1 MAKRKR
7 RSSSKSKKSNNDYSF
22 LVFLAIIGLVII
34 VICFIPK
41 DETKK
46 KTVES
51 NSTKKS
57 TKVVSNI
64 KSNKNNKKVDSNSD
78 NNSNKEEKKKE
89 DKYDIEYDEENQN
102 LDHGITMTTKKAVV
116 SNGLKEDSSKKI
128 TNYLDKVIDDAAKN
142 YKEQVS
148 DAKGSEGYTFNY
160 KYSLVEENNKYLVFK
175 LDYEWQAG
183 GPYPVYSSEY
193 YMFNKN
199 NGNVVEFDDL
209 FTKDIKNKVK
219 ENIVKKINKIYEKQ
233 NDEYSDELSNDV
245 FIIGFYVLSK
255 DKLTF
260 VLPRGY
266 FTAPAYGSLTIDID
280 EDVYKDYI
288 K

>member
-22 LVFLAIIGLVII
+22 LVFLAIIGIVII
-34 VICFIPK
+34 VICLIPK
-41 DETKK
+41 EGTKK
-46 KTVES
+46 KVEQN
-51 NSTKKS
+51 NSAKKS
-57 TKVVSNI
+57 TKIVSNI
-64 KSNKNNKKVDSNSD
+64 KSNKTTKKVDNSSN

-89 DKYDIEYDEENQN
+89 DKYDINYDEENQN

-116 SNGLKEDSSKKI
+116 SNGVKEDSSKKI
-128 TNYLDKVIDDAAKN
+128 TKYLDKVIDDAARN

-160 KYSLVEENNKYLVFK
+160 KYSLVEDNTKYLVFK

-183 GPYPVYSSEY
+183 GPYPIYSSEY
-193 YMFNKN
+193 YMFNKD
-199 NGNVVEFDDL
+199 NGNIVEFDDL

-233 NDEYSDELSNDV
+233 NDEYSDELSDDV
-245 FIIGFYVLSK
+245 FIIGFYVLNK
-255 DKLTF
+255 NKLTF

-266 FTAPAYGSLTIDID
+266 FTAAAYGSLTIDID
-280 EDVYKDYI
+280 EDIYKDYI